1 METLSISIL
10 NPKVKKLLK
19 SLAALDLIEIIP
31 EKIKFNSK
39 NLHTVDN
46 KKKTDEDAKPITKNK
61 H

>member
-19 SLAALDLIEIIP
+19 SLAALDLIELIP
-31 EKIKFNSK
+31 EKIKSKSK
-39 NLHTVDN
+39 NQHIVDD
-46 KKKTDEDAKPITKNK
+46 KKKADEDAKTKNK